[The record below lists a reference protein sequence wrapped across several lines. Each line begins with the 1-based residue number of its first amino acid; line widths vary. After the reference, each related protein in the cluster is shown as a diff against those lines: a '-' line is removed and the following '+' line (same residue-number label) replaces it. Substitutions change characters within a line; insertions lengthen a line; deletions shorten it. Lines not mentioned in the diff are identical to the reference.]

1 MDLPSVCALWSRA
14 GEEGWEVSGG
24 PDAKRLEYH
33 ETGLAPG
40 HAPPLAPMEDT
51 VRR

>member
-1 MDLPSVCALWSRA
+1 MHPAA
-14 GEEGWEVSGG
+14 ATKKPGEGWEVSGG
-24 PDAKRLEYH
+24 PDAKRLDYH